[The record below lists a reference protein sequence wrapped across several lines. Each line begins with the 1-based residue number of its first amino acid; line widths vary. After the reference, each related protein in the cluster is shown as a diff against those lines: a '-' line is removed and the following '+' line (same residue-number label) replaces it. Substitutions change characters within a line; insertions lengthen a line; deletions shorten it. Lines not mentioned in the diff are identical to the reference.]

1 MNENQMIQPEIRPPA
16 DGNIGINPALI
27 KIRRKV
33 GLTFV
38 LSYPVK
44 VPVGRA
50 EAEPIPPRVSV
61 RKSKKSAR
69 RQFNRG

>member
-16 DGNIGINPALI
+16 GANIGINPALI

-38 LSYPVK
+38 LAYPVK
-44 VPVGRA
+44 VPVGRTA
-50 EAEPIPPRVSV
+50 APAAPARKARKNSV
-61 RKSKKSAR
+61 KAKPAR
-69 RQFNRG
+69 AA